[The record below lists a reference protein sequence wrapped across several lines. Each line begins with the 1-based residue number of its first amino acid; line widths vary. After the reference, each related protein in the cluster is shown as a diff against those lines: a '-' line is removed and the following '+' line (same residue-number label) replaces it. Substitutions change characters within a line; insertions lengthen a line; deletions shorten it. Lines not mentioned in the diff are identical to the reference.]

1 MKSRTKE
8 MRTKTALT
16 TSTSTQAARMAR
28 NSLKDSLSL
37 MRMGQMGGGRW
48 WGRAMAVGV
57 GAGIAIGRH
66 PGAASTGVT
75 GAGRGAGSS
84 IFPAHLRASMG
95 HLH

>member
-1 MKSRTKE
+1 
-8 MRTKTALT
+8 LT

-66 PGAASTGVT
+66 RSSVNRMTGAA
-75 GAGRGAGSS
+75 GAPGLPY
-84 IFPAHLRASMG
+84 FLHLRASMG